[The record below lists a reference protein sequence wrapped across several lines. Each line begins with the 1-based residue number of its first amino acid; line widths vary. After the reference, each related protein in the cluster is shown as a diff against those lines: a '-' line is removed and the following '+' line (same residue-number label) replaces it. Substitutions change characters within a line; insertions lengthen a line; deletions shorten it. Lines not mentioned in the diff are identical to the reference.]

1 MTRDSHRTVTECL
14 ICAVRMATLADPDKK
29 VSAAAYVSLA
39 IDQCAL
45 LGVEKVKE
53 RLCPRHAAAHKHAS
67 QRYRA
72 FMQAKRS

>member
-1 MTRDSHRTVTECL
+1 
-14 ICAVRMATLADPDKK
+14 MAALAEPGKK

-45 LGVEKVKE
+45 LGVERV
-53 RLCPRHAAAHKHAS
+53 RADLCPMHAAAHKGTS

-72 FMQAKRS
+72 FLQAKRS